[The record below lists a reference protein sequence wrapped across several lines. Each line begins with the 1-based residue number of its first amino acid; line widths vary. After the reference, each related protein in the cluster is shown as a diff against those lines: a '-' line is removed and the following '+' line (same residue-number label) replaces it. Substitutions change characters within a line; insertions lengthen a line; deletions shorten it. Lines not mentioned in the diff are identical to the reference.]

1 MLAQIVGPTIPKCQP
16 RIRIK
21 ESGSRIRIKESGSRV
36 KHGEARVLLPPNPK
50 LSILAGGR
58 YCLPARIVHPPPS
71 PPSWISVTDILPHS
85 TLNPSLSCWEG
96 QNSCASSLLAV
107 VLLVLTQMHQ
117 KYSFEHIRQ
126 KFFLVSLMAECISLF
141 WQTFVFLVCV
151 NPYLCAIEYPA
162 LPTLT
167 GLRAPADR
175 GKLHLHLHSLSMR
188 FFTLLYFR
196 RLTFSFL
203 LFVQP
208 FFCNCIFLLLCF
220 LLSYTY
226 GEVHIPPHIMM
237 MMMIKDKDNVA
248 LLVIVTFGAYLYF
261 NKGKN
266 WARPSSPLFLYLPAI
281 CTDAVH
287 RLNMSMAQSRCW
299 F

>member
-1 MLAQIVGPTIPKCQP
+1 MSTQDQNQ

-21 ESGSRIRIKESGSRV
+21 DQDQRIRILGQTRWSEGPPASQSETVNPGRR
-36 KHGEARVLLPPNPK
+36 AILLTCTNCAPTAFSPFLDVGHRYPP
-50 LSILAGGR
+50 
-58 YCLPARIVHPPPS
+58 
-71 PPSWISVTDILPHS
+71 S

-96 QNSCASSLLAV
+96 QNSCASSPLAV

-281 CTDAVH
+281 CTDAVL
-287 RLNMSMAQSRCW
+287 RLNMSMTQSRCW